1 MRTFRTLLGLSV
13 VVLLVAGCGGS
24 SGGGSEGSSGQVRVA
39 ASISVIGDLTEEV
52 AGDRAEVFTIVPA
65 GADVHTFQPS
75 PSDAQEISDAEVVFQ
90 NGLGL
95 EEWMEDLVESASG
108 GEARVVELGE
118 GMETLGEGPSEE
130 TAHENEEHA
139 AGEGHEEESPGA
151 DEHAHEHAAG
161 NPHLWLDVHNAER
174 YVEKIRD
181 TLIEVDPEGSETYRA
196 NAEKYLVELEELD
209 AYVAEKAASIP
220 EDRRK
225 LVTFPRRFPVL
236 CRGLRVRVGGRY
248 LAEPGG

>member
-118 GMETLGEGPSEE
+118 GMETLEE
-130 TAHENEEHA
+130 DPVRKRPTRTRSTPPEKGTKRKAPA
-139 AGEGHEEESPGA
+139 PMSTPTSTRRATRTCGLTSTTP
-151 DEHAHEHAAG
+151 
-161 NPHLWLDVHNAER
+161 NA
-174 YVEKIRD
+174 
-181 TLIEVDPEGSETYRA
+181 TS
-196 NAEKYLVELEELD
+196 
-209 AYVAEKAASIP
+209 
-220 EDRRK
+220 RRSG
-225 LVTFPRRFPVL
+225 TP
-236 CRGLRVRVGGRY
+236 
-248 LAEPGG
+248 